1 MARITARNAA
11 SLRLHARHGFQPVGV
26 ERESAF
32 KLGRWHD
39 IAILQLRLGSR

>member
-11 SLRLHARHGFQPVGV
+11 SLRLHARHGFREVGV
-26 ERESAF
+26 ERESAY

-39 IAILQLRLGSR
+39 VAIMQRRLDPR